1 MLEGKPFV
9 ELSTGM
15 PDRKACMKYV
25 QCHESKELDHDNEQ
39 PCNSMALASD
49 GIFAE
54 EGQR

>member
-9 ELSTGM
+9 ELRTGM